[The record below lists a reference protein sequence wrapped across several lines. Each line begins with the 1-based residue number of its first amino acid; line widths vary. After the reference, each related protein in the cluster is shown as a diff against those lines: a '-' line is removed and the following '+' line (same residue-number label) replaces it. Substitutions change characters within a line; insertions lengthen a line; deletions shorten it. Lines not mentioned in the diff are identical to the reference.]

1 MTTYNFARQLDK
13 GQKAEVFLD
22 KFFSEHFDYTVL
34 TVTREQQQRGID
46 RTFIKRGATQ
56 FRFTVEY
63 KTDWTASRTGNVFVE
78 TVSVDSANKPG
89 WAFASQADLLIYYV
103 PGDDLIYVMFLS
115 KLRRMLPRWQGQYP
129 SAPPIPN
136 KGYNTLGLLVP
147 MHEFEQHS
155 KQVIN
160 IADHNTP

>member
-1 MTTYNFARQLDK
+1 MKTYKFATQLDK
-13 GQKAEVFLD
+13 GQKAEVYLD
-22 KFFSEHFDYTVL
+22 NFFTVNFDFA
-34 TVTREQQQRGID
+34 VTLATDEQQRQGID
-46 RTFIKRGATQ
+46 RIFVKRHGRRAQ
-56 FRFTVEY
+56 FTVEY
-63 KTDWTASRTGNVFVE
+63 KTDWTAARTGNVFIE
-78 TVSVDSANKPG
+78 TVSVDSLNKPG
-89 WAFASQADLLIYYV
+89 WAFASTADLLIYYV
-103 PGDDLIYVMFLS
+103 PGDNLIYVMFLS